1 MQFPK
6 NYDWSKEKRK
16 IKKNEEPKRPDP
28 VQVHLIK
35 LQDLPEPLNLKEFNS
50 LVQEELDHD
59 QYPNLKLGNIRL
71 ATARYSP
78 RSPARKEDEM
88 QINIFST
95 YLQVYDLFK

>member
-16 IKKNEEPKRPDP
+16 IKKKEEIPRPDP

-35 LQDLPEPLNLKEFNS
+35 IQDLPEPLNMKEFNS
-50 LVQEELDHD
+50 VIQEDLNHD
-59 QYPNLKLGNIRL
+59 DYPNLKLGNLRF

-78 RSPARKEDEM
+78 RSPSRKEDEM
-88 QINIFST
+88 QINMFST
-95 YLQVYDLFK
+95 YL